1 MDASALYY
9 TFSTI
14 AQTLAAGFAVLA
26 AFVLF
31 RLQGIETELNRAKAA
46 FAAFPDYFKPNE
58 AWDILTTKGLDA
70 FGQTLSKIE
79 EEKHVAVVGF
89 RALVG
94 PSEQVVRWWPI
105 WQKTVRLL
113 RWSLCFTVADIGMC
127 LIAIPIVPQMAS
139 SLSLSSVAAAV
150 TVLVAIAAIGL
161 YSKLILLLLT
171 PTPLA
176 PEALQNESHA
186 R

>member
-46 FAAFPDYFKPNE
+46 FAAFPDYFKPSE
-58 AWDILTTKGLDA
+58 AWDILTTKGVDA

-79 EEKHVAVVGF
+79 EERHVVVMGF
-89 RALVG
+89 RALLG
-94 PSEQVVRWWPI
+94 PSEQVARWWPI
-105 WQKTVRLL
+105 WHKTVKLL
-113 RWSLCFTVADIGMC
+113 RWSLGVTVADIGIC
-127 LIAIPIVPQMAS
+127 LVAIPMVPQMAP
-139 SLSLSSVAAAV
+139 SLSLSSAAAAV
-150 TVLVAIAAIGL
+150 TVLLAIAAIAL
-161 YSKLILLLLT
+161 YSLLILLLLT

-176 PEALQNESHA
+176 PEALQRDDHA
-186 R
+186 C